1 MSSTATKENRML
13 EIFFRAMKVENISVK
28 SLAQEYGVS
37 NKSILRDISEI
48 KNFLYENRELVGN
61 T

>member
-37 NKSILRDISEI
+37 IKSILRDISEI